1 MIELSFYFNDDII
14 CAKMIFIRSSIQFK
28 TMQQCLELQLAEAL
42 KIEHKLESNDDG
54 YSQG

>member
-1 MIELSFYFNDDII
+1 MQY
-14 CAKMIFIRSSIQFK
+14 
-28 TMQQCLELQLAEAL
+28 TMFGAAAAEAEAL

>member
-1 MIELSFYFNDDII
+1 
-14 CAKMIFIRSSIQFK
+14 MIFISSSSIFNSKQCN
-28 TMQQCLELQLAEAL
+28 TMFGAASEAEAL